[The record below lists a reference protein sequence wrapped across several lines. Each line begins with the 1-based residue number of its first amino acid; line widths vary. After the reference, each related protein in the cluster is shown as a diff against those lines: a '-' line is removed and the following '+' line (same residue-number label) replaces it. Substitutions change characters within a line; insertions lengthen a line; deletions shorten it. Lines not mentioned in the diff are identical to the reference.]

1 MRNRVGGGGLASSN
15 DAEGTANFSVLYG
28 KWANDLDNL
37 LARENLFPLKSLI
50 NLLEPKRPRQ

>member
-28 KWANDLDNL
+28 KWANVLDNL
-37 LARENLFPLKSLI
+37 
-50 NLLEPKRPRQ
+50 